1 MIYKVSPVAP
11 PAVVGRALPLRI
23 KLKGRKI
30 QKRPNPISTVK
41 QGVLPRYMKTTTKIQ
56 LKPVSI

>member
-1 MIYKVSPVAP
+1 MIYKVSPVIPA
-11 PAVVGRALPLRI
+11 AVVGRALPLRI

-30 QKRPNPISTVK
+30 KKRPNPISTVK
-41 QGVLPRYMKTTTKIQ
+41 QGVLPRSMKTKANIQ

>member
-1 MIYKVSPVAP
+1 MIYKISPVIPA
-11 PAVVGRALPLRI
+11 AVVGRALPLRI

-41 QGVLPRYMKTTTKIQ
+41 QGVLPRFMKTKNKIQ